1 MSAAARL
8 VRMHAGLLIRCAE
21 RRATERRLRATD
33 PDRADMAADEAD
45 ELLANANAL
54 REVLARFDD
63 VFVPD
68 PNQLSLLADGGVL

>member
-21 RRATERRLRATD
+21 RRATERRLRPTD

-54 REVLARFDD
+54 RDVLATLPD
-63 VFVPD
+63 VHVPD
-68 PNQLSLLADGGVL
+68 PRQMSLLSDGGR